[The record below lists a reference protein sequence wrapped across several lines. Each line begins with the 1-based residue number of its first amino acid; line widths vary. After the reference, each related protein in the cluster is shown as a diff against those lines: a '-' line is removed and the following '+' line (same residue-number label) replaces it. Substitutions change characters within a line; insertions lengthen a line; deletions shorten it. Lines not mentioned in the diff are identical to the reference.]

1 MSQYLHAL
9 RLALSHHANAYGF
22 TLVAPLGAA
31 LVSVGLI
38 VAVVFGV
45 WRSFSVLRFA
55 AASAAAAAAGWA
67 PTVVRGPV
75 GFFVAA
81 LVPGRRRARR

>member
-22 TLVAPLGAA
+22 TLVVPLGAA

-55 AASAAAAAAGWA
+55 AASAAAAAGWA